1 MISIPSIRREL
12 TSDLLGR
19 HIYLFGPGAV
29 TCDILRRL
37 AEAGAQEG
45 TVVLSATEGARLG
58 AAALFRPH
66 LAVGAVPLFSA
77 ITTLALIEAIGHDEL
92 AVTPKWPD
100 EVIVD
105 GVIAARSMVETA
117 PAGDRTSYVIL
128 GAEIDVRGLEARAS
142 GPIDWNVVAA
152 AFLNALDK
160 WATAYAA
167 RGPAAVRGAI
177 RFLPR
182 APAPIARNLEAQN
195 AG

>member
-1 MISIPSIRREL
+1 MIAIPLIRREL
-12 TSDLLGR
+12 TSDLLGC
-19 HIYLFGPGAV
+19 HIYLFGPGSV
-29 TCDILRRL
+29 TTEILRRL

-45 TVVLSATEGARLG
+45 TVVLSATEGVRLS

-77 ITTLALIEAIGHDEL
+77 IATLALAEAVGHDDF
-92 AVTPKWPD
+92 AATPKWPD
-100 EVIVD
+100 QVIVD
-105 GVIAARSMVETA
+105 GAMAGRSVVETA

-128 GAEIDVRGLEARAS
+128 GADIDVRALEARAR
-142 GPIDWNVVAA
+142 GPVDWNVVVA

-182 APAPIARNLEAQN
+182 GPAPLAIDLEAQN